1 MQSRYGGDSE
11 SSPTPRS
18 PVPDSGPDPGS
29 RIPDPELSIIIGAV
43 PSHAK
48 SLPVRHLVAPS
59 AAIPENG
66 RLVVD
71 VGDATVGIF
80 RVGGRLFAYEN
91 SCPHMGGP
99 VCQGL
104 VIPAVR
110 ELLDERQASRGYAFD
125 ESEMRIVCPWHGYEF
140 AIETGAHPAKP
151 SIRLTPVPVDE
162 QDGQIYVEV

>member
-1 MQSRYGGDSE
+1 
-11 SSPTPRS
+11 
-18 PVPDSGPDPGS
+18 
-29 RIPDPELSIIIGAV
+29 LSIIIDAV
-43 PSHAK
+43 PSDTR
-48 SLPVRHLVAPS
+48 SRPLRHLVAPS
-59 AAIPENG
+59 ADIPENG

-71 VGDATVGIF
+71 VGDTTIGIF

-91 SCPHMGGP
+91 TCPHMGGP

-110 ELLDERQASRGYAFD
+110 ELLDEGKASRGYAFD

-140 AIETGAHPAKP
+140 AIETGSHPAKR

-162 QDGQIYVEV
+162 NDGQIYVEV

>member
-1 MQSRYGGDSE
+1 M
-11 SSPTPRS
+11 
-18 PVPDSGPDPGS
+18 PDSVSSVPARHLAAASTD
-29 RIPDPELSIIIGAV
+29 IPD
-43 PSHAK
+43 
-48 SLPVRHLVAPS
+48 
-59 AAIPENG
+59 NG

-71 VGDATVGIF
+71 IGEATVGIF
-80 RVGGRLFAYEN
+80 RVKGRLLAYEN

-110 ELLDERQASRGYAFD
+110 EIVDEQQVSRGYAFD

-151 SIRLTPVPVDE
+151 SIRLRAVPVTE
-162 QDGQIYVEV
+162 EDGQIYVVV